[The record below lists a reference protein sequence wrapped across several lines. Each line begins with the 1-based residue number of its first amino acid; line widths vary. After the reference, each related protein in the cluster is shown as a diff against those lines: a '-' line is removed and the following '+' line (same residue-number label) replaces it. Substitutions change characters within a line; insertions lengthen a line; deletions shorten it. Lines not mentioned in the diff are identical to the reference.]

1 MKNKKYILFILILV
15 ATVLIFTGQGCKKK
29 KTETQV
35 QKIEINWWRLWDSQ
49 DIFDDQISA
58 YQKAHPGVKIN
69 YRKLT
74 YTEYEKEV
82 LDALAA
88 GKGPDIWSIHN
99 TWLPKHI
106 DKLASM
112 PDSIMTPD
120 VYRETFVDVA
130 SDDLTGPDHKIYGIP
145 FSVDTLALYYN
156 KDFLGTAGIANPPTN
171 WTEFKEDVKK
181 LTRTDAF
188 GNITLAGAAL
198 GTAKNVN
205 RAVDILYLLML
216 QNGTEMVDEKR
227 TKATFDAKARTAEG
241 ETYVPGLDALIFYTD
256 FANPKKAVYTW
267 NPVMPYSIDA
277 FAEEKAA
284 MMFNYS
290 YQDAAIK
297 AKAPKLNYAVAPVP
311 QIEGTTKEVNFATY
325 WAEVVSKTS
334 PNQEIAWDFLAY
346 LAKKENIK
354 SYVDQTKRPASR
366 RDVIEEQL
374 TDPFLK
380 IFAKQALTAKSWY
393 QVDSAAIEGIFTNVI
408 ESVALG
414 EKDPE
419 KGLKE
424 AADQVT
430 ALMKVRGK
438 WF

>member
-1 MKNKKYILFILILV
+1 MKNKKYIFLILILII
-15 ATVLIFTGQGCKKK
+15 AILTLTGQGCKKK
-29 KTETQV
+29 EKKQVV
-35 QKIEINWWRLWDSQ
+35 QKMEINWWGLWDSQ
-49 DIFDDQISA
+49 DIFQDQITV
-58 YQKAHPGVKIN
+58 YQKARPGVKIN

-74 YTEYEKEV
+74 ITEYEKEV
-82 LDALAA
+82 VDALAA
-88 GKGPDIWSIHN
+88 GKGPDIWLIHN

-106 DKLASM
+106 DKLAPM
-112 PDSIMTPD
+112 PDSVMTSD
-120 VYRETFVDVA
+120 IYRETFVDVA
-130 SDDLTGPDHKIYGIP
+130 ANDLTGFDGKIYGIP

-156 KDFLGTAGIANPPTN
+156 KDLLGTAGIAAPPQN

-188 GNITLAGAAL
+188 GNITLAGAAM

-205 RAVDILYLLML
+205 RAIDILYLLML
-216 QNGTEMVDEKR
+216 QNGTEMTDEKR

-267 NPVMPYSIDA
+267 NSIMPYSIDA
-277 FAEEKAA
+277 FVEEKAA

-290 YQDAAIK
+290 YQDATIK

-311 QIEGTTKEVNFATY
+311 QIEGTTKKVNFANY
-325 WAEVVSKTS
+325 WAAVVSKTS
-334 PNQEIAWDFLAY
+334 PNQELAWDFLAY
-346 LAKKENIK
+346 MAKKENIK
-354 SYVDQTKRPASR
+354 GYVEVTKRPASR

-374 TDPFLK
+374 ADPFLK
-380 IFAKQALTAKSWY
+380 VFAEQALTAKSWY
-393 QVDSAAIEGIFTNVI
+393 QIDSAAIEGIFSNLI
-408 ESVALG
+408 EGVALG

-424 AADQVT
+424 AVDQVT
-430 ALMKVRGK
+430 ALMKVKGK
-438 WF
+438 